1 MKAKATKAAA
11 KTKATER
18 ITEMKKTSIAIAALT
33 LVLAFGCK
41 QKTSSI
47 DTYSTPSQQQTTEA
61 ANLTPE
67 QLGTIGAEI
76 KKHPSDASKILSD
89 HGLTE
94 ASFEKAIRQVSSDPA
109 ASRRYRDAYKKAV

>member
-1 MKAKATKAAA
+1 M
-11 KTKATER
+11 R
-18 ITEMKKTSIAIAALT
+18 KTSIAIAALA

-41 QKTSSI
+41 QKSANESYSASSEQTSAA
-47 DTYSTPSQQQTTEA
+47 A

-76 KKHPSDASKILSD
+76 KKHPSDANKILSE
-89 HGLTE
+89 HGLDQ
-94 ASFEKAIRQVSSDPA
+94 ASFEKAIRGVASDPA